1 MPDINP
7 HFMVVPVKFYR
18 DVVEGKALQEL
29 MDAGSRTDA
38 APALVVDLDRLSC
51 IEAKVYGLTEKGCT
65 VVCDE
70 IHLLK
75 EEIGLR
81 LKDFKT
87 MLRARVVSHS
97 GNRAQ
102 VLFSSETGEKGEPV
116 EKRREAR
123 RRVLIT
129 AVVCSR
135 VGRETLRCHI
145 VDASKSGCRLE
156 SGQLDKL
163 PDEIEIS
170 IPKLDMPLVGKI
182 VWRSG
187 EHAGVSLNWP
197 FSENPES
204 KSPNKRMKPE
214 EEEDAAR
221 ARRRARGGAFGV
233 R

>member
-1 MPDINP
+1 MPDINL
-7 HFMVVPVKFYR
+7 HFMVVTVIFYR

-29 MDAGSRTDA
+29 MDAGSRTEA
-38 APALVVDLDRLSC
+38 APALVVDLNQLSC
-51 IEAKVYGLTEKGCT
+51 IDAKVYGLTEKGCT
-65 VVCDE
+65 VVCE
-70 IHLLK
+70 QVHLLK
-75 EEIGLR
+75 DEIGLR
-81 LKDFKT
+81 LKDVKT
-87 MLRARVVSHS
+87 MLRGKVVSHS
-97 GNRAQ
+97 GNVAQ
-102 VLFSSETGEKGEPV
+102 ISFSSEKSEPV
-116 EKRREAR
+116 EKRRETR

-156 SGQLDKL
+156 SDQLDKL

-170 IPKLDMPLVGKI
+170 IPKLDLPLVGTI

-197 FSENPES
+197 FSEETESRSPDKDTNPET
-204 KSPNKRMKPE
+204 
-214 EEEDAAR
+214 EDPAAAR

>member
-1 MPDINP
+1 VPDINP
-7 HFMVVPVKFYR
+7 HFMVVLVKFYR

-65 VVCDE
+65 VVCE
-70 IHLLK
+70 QMHLLK

-81 LKDFKT
+81 LKDVKT

-123 RRVLIT
+123 RQVLIT

-135 VGRETLRCHI
+135 IGRETLRCHI

-156 SGQLDKL
+156 SDQLDKL

-170 IPKLDMPLVGKI
+170 IPKLDMPLVGTI

-187 EHAGVSLNWP
+187 EHAGVSFNWP
-197 FSENPES
+197 FSGEPDA
-204 KSPNKRMKPE
+204 KSPNKRIKPE
-214 EEEDAAR
+214 EQDAAR